1 MVVVALARVVE
12 EEVLEGVLLLSN
24 LTEAGTILFLL
35 HLLLGITLSGGCRGR
50 KKHKKTNRNLFG
62 PNLNSKF

>member
-12 EEVLEGVLLLSN
+12 EEVFEGVLLLSN

-50 KKHKKTNRNLFG
+50 KK
-62 PNLNSKF
+62 